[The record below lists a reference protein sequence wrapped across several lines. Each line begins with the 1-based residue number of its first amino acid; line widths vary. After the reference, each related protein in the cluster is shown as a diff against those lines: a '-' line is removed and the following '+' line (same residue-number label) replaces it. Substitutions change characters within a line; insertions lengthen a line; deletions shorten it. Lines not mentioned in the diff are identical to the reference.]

1 MRWERGASG
10 HATVSV
16 TVAVCQRWRLGCE
29 PQPPDVTMPPN
40 AGQYHIMTI
49 RITSAQDRHLERIA
63 QRQGLPKAACIR
75 LLIDADLRRGAAHNP
90 LTA

>member
-1 MRWERGASG
+1 
-10 HATVSV
+10 
-16 TVAVCQRWRLGCE
+16 
-29 PQPPDVTMPPN
+29 MPPN